1 MLLPLLC
8 RIKSDF
14 LEEAMIFQEKLL
26 LLWMTKLPNWQN
38 LQK

>member
-26 LLWMTKLPNWQN
+26 PKLAKFSEMTV
-38 LQK
+38 